1 MRGLQLV
8 EVIDPTELVA
18 EVAAPPR
25 LDPPLE
31 PWDIA
36 TVNYTSGTTGPSKG
50 VLTTYMQL
58 VQTSLDSRWDMRP
71 GDCMLVMSPLFHIGG
86 QMPAVA
92 GLVAGERIALRGQF
106 SGSTFLD
113 VVREVGVTQAFLV
126 GTMGA
131 FIDALPAQ
139 PADVENPLRELMIA
153 PMVPDP
159 DAFRAR
165 FGVDTL
171 ICAFGMSECGI
182 GTIAWNPPSEKRNT
196 AGRAREG
203 AEIRVVDEH
212 DIPVPA
218 GQVGELI
225 IRTER
230 PWELT
235 VGYLNRPDETA
246 RAWRNGWFH
255 TGDAFHVDEDGWF
268 YFADRIKDSLR
279 RRGDNISSFEVERS
293 VSMFDGV
300 AEAACV
306 AAPGQYGDDEVKV
319 FVVLE
324 ERREFDPVALV
335 EWLTPR
341 MPYFMVPRYIEVVD
355 VLPKTPSLRVKKF
368 ELREQGNSDATWD
381 REAAGIV
388 LKRDY

>member
-1 MRGLQLV
+1 
-8 EVIDPTELVA
+8 
-18 EVAAPPR
+18 
-25 LDPPLE
+25 
-31 PWDIA
+31 
-36 TVNYTSGTTGPSKG
+36 
-50 VLTTYMQL
+50 
-58 VQTSLDSRWDMRP
+58 
-71 GDCMLVMSPLFHIGG
+71 
-86 QMPAVA
+86 MPAVA